1 MQNREQVQRELVQL
15 LEKQIDTL
23 AKEAFGGLSNA
34 ELREY
39 EERQKRIDTL
49 YAQLYYPSAA

>member
-39 EERQKRIDTL
+39 EEQQKRIHTL